1 MAAYPASGLADRVY
15 FLVACAAQQPDVR
28 DAVEANHDDNRWWP
42 LSVSDWRVRMAV
54 AGWSTR
60 VSYAMISTYADVVA
74 RADTLGWS
82 GLTRLDDMKLGTM
95 VRPLGLTA
103 ARVGYLRSL
112 AAFISRAEA
121 AGTDLAGMRTGDLV
135 SLFAAS
141 VRGAGYKVAQ
151 CAALYARGYHCGI
164 IPVDSGMITRLAPF
178 LGVRLSSGP
187 AAHEQLRRLLE
198 QSTVAMADRYR
209 DLASG
214 LRYRV
219 HIPDDAD
226 PTWFTHLVLI
236 YFKRLYLNR
245 PGPRV
250 CPRRPAC
257 PAFLDCGCV
266 IQLGRAAVEVLG
278 VIGNISRDRAIYPG
292 GRRVELLG
300 GAALHVALAATRAGL
315 PSIPV
320 AVIGSDLGW
329 IRDDAR
335 LTDIDLSCVEVTCGR
350 SCSFRLAYDESGHL
364 TGTASSF
371 GVAAHLT
378 QHVLEVLGRHR
389 NYHVCCRRPLDVPV
403 VLGRLVSAGIP
414 FSVDFHLAS
423 AAVVMPTADAA
434 IAHASVV
441 FVNAAE
447 FATLSEITDPRRLK
461 AVVISDGSRP
471 VVMLRSGRV
480 VASVLPPDASVIE
493 VTGAGD
499 TLAGTFLAARA
510 RGLGDQPA
518 LEAAVG
524 AAAEAV
530 AGPGLVIPA

>member
-121 AGTDLAGMRTGDLV
+121 AGTDLAGMGAGDLV

-164 IPVDSGMITRLAPF
+164 MPVDSGMITRLAPF

-257 PAFLDCGCV
+257 PALLDCGCV
-266 IQLGRAAVEVLG
+266 SQ
-278 VIGNISRDRAIYPG
+278 
-292 GRRVELLG
+292 
-300 GAALHVALAATRAGL
+300 
-315 PSIPV
+315 
-320 AVIGSDLGW
+320 
-329 IRDDAR
+329 
-335 LTDIDLSCVEVTCGR
+335 
-350 SCSFRLAYDESGHL
+350 
-364 TGTASSF
+364 
-371 GVAAHLT
+371 
-378 QHVLEVLGRHR
+378 
-389 NYHVCCRRPLDVPV
+389 
-403 VLGRLVSAGIP
+403 
-414 FSVDFHLAS
+414 
-423 AAVVMPTADAA
+423 
-434 IAHASVV
+434 
-441 FVNAAE
+441 
-447 FATLSEITDPRRLK
+447 
-461 AVVISDGSRP
+461 
-471 VVMLRSGRV
+471 
-480 VASVLPPDASVIE
+480 
-493 VTGAGD
+493 
-499 TLAGTFLAARA
+499 
-510 RGLGDQPA
+510 
-518 LEAAVG
+518 
-524 AAAEAV
+524 
-530 AGPGLVIPA
+530 

>member
-1 MAAYPASGLADRVY
+1 M
-15 FLVACAAQQPDVR
+15 
-28 DAVEANHDDNRWWP
+28 
-42 LSVSDWRVRMAV
+42 
-54 AGWSTR
+54 
-60 VSYAMISTYADVVA
+60 
-74 RADTLGWS
+74 
-82 GLTRLDDMKLGTM
+82 
-95 VRPLGLTA
+95 
-103 ARVGYLRSL
+103 
-112 AAFISRAEA
+112 
-121 AGTDLAGMRTGDLV
+121 
-135 SLFAAS
+135 
-141 VRGAGYKVAQ
+141 
-151 CAALYARGYHCGI
+151 
-164 IPVDSGMITRLAPF
+164 
-178 LGVRLSSGP
+178 
-187 AAHEQLRRLLE
+187 
-198 QSTVAMADRYR
+198 
-209 DLASG
+209 
-214 LRYRV
+214 
-219 HIPDDAD
+219 
-226 PTWFTHLVLI
+226 
-236 YFKRLYLNR
+236 
-245 PGPRV
+245 
-250 CPRRPAC
+250 
-257 PAFLDCGCV
+257 
-266 IQLGRAAVEVLG
+266 EVLG

-315 PSIPV
+315 PSTPI

-335 LTDIDLSCVEVTCGR
+335 LTDMDLSCVEVTCGR

-378 QHVLEVLGRHR
+378 RHVLEVLGRHR
-389 NYHVCCRRPLDVPV
+389 SYHVCCRRPLDVPV
-403 VLGRLVSAGIP
+403 VLGRLVGAGIP

-423 AAVVMPTADAA
+423 AAVIMPNADAA

-447 FATLSEITDPRRLK
+447 FATLSEITDPGRLK
-461 AVVISDGSRP
+461 AVVISDGPRP

-480 VASVLPPDASVIE
+480 VASVLPPDASVVE

-530 AGPGLVIPA
+530 TGPGLVIPA